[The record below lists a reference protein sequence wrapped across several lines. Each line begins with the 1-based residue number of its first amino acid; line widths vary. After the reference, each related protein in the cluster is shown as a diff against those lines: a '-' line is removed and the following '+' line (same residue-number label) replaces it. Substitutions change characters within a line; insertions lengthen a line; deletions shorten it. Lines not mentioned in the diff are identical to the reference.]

1 MTYSEV
7 LMKALTNTALGMGT
21 VFLALIFIACII
33 ALLPKV
39 TGAIESIG
47 KKKKEEAAAAPVE
60 KVQLPEVVPEE
71 EGIDDYELVAVITA
85 AIAAMEGVPADG
97 FVVRSIKRSPQNKW
111 RRV

>member
-1 MTYSEV
+1 MTYGEILV
-7 LMKALTNTALGMGT
+7 KALSNTALGMGT
-21 VFLALIFIACII
+21 VFLSLIFIACII

-39 TGAIESIG
+39 TGAIESMG
-47 KKKKEEAAAAPVE
+47 KKKKEEAAAVPAEGMEP
-60 KVQLPEVVPEE
+60 QEVIPE

-97 FVVRSIKRSPQNKW
+97 FVVRSIKRSSQNKW